1 MNTELRLLNE
11 KLAGENRKI
20 CLAIDLIK
28 NQQIQNLSHIKLIY
42 IGKRLTDKLQPLDHA
57 FIACLKNVYKRWLN
71 IEILKSEKVPAKFD
85 KVKKITEILYA
96 MRPEVGKFCWD
107 STIYKGNGEAEE
119 PEEMINAR
127 VEIEEESMLKLT
139 EGFDQMHIEDDV
151 EVIEEDEFI
160 ILEEVP
166 DVQIISEERAEKTKV
181 QSKITSFFTEK

>member
-1 MNTELRLLNE
+1 MR
-11 KLAGENRKI
+11 I
-20 CLAIDLIK
+20 FCLAIDFAPAHLIK

-71 IEILKSEKVPAKFD
+71 MEILKSEKVPAKFD
-85 KVKKITEILYA
+85 KVKKITKILYA

-127 VEIEEESMLKLT
+127 VEIQEESMLKLT